1 MELVL
6 PDWGFTVFGS
16 HWSLNP
22 GPWSFKEQMLATQMM
37 SAVDGPPFS
46 FTVLTL
52 QRATQFFNESW
63 SSNFGYMFLLSVTA
77 SFTGYGLA
85 GLLRGY
91 LVYPVQ
97 CMWFGVLPLLS
108 MNRSLT
114 LKEIPERVHGWTLSR
129 YYFLL
134 LFVLVSFCWYWFPE
148 FVFQA
153 LSYFNWTTWISPENI
168 TLAAVTG
175 VFSGLGL
182 NPVSTFDWSVIG
194 GGGMVNPWYTSYV
207 SYTGQM
213 LGFLVIVAIYFSKSF
228 YTQYLPINAAG
239 VFDNTGSAYN
249 ISRVI
254 TSEGTFNLEGY
265 NNYSPAFLSA
275 GSLIYYGG
283 NFAIFTASIVFAIL
297 HYRQAVTSTMRSIW
311 LSFRS
316 PRKARGLYTDPF
328 TRNMEVRPEVPEWWF
343 MVTLVV
349 SLVMYIVMVKAFPE
363 TQTPVWSVFFAVILN
378 IIFIIP
384 FGLLYATTNVFLEVG
399 PLIQILMG
407 YMIPHNANAMMI
419 TQCVANNVWEQAQNY
434 ITNQKQTHY
443 ARIPSRALFR
453 VQYTGTLVTTFTTL
467 AVLNWEF
474 TGIQN
479 YCDPHQPQKFTC
491 LAAQQSFASMVLWGT
506 LGPKIYLN
514 GVYTA
519 LKWSFLV
526 GCFLP
531 IPFFFLTKKWPSV
544 FRRWNVF
551 VLLAGFQTWAP
562 SNFYYT
568 TGNLYIGGLFNWYIK
583 KNYLS
588 WWRKYNYILYA
599 ALNTGVAWAQIIV
612 FFATS
617 YNHIATVNWWGNYVF
632 TGGVD
637 ATGADYNGIPLEVPP
652 AIGYFGPAPGNFPQ
666 P

>member
-1 MELVL
+1 M

-213 LGFLVIVAIYFSKSF
+213 VGFLVIVAIYFSKSF

-419 TQCVANNVWEQAQNY
+419 TQCVANNVGASTKLYYQPK
-434 ITNQKQTHY
+434 TNSLCS
-443 ARIPSRALFR
+443 IFLSRALFR
-453 VQYTGTLVTTFTTL
+453 VQYTGTLL
-467 AVLNWEF
+467 QLS
-474 TGIQN
+474 
-479 YCDPHQPQKFTC
+479 
-491 LAAQQSFASMVLWGT
+491 LLWQ
-506 LGPKIYLN
+506 
-514 GVYTA
+514 
-519 LKWSFLV
+519 F
-526 GCFLP
+526 
-531 IPFFFLTKKWPSV
+531 
-544 FRRWNVF
+544 
-551 VLLAGFQTWAP
+551 
-562 SNFYYT
+562 
-568 TGNLYIGGLFNWYIK
+568 
-583 KNYLS
+583 
-588 WWRKYNYILYA
+588 
-599 ALNTGVAWAQIIV
+599 
-612 FFATS
+612 
-617 YNHIATVNWWGNYVF
+617 
-632 TGGVD
+632 
-637 ATGADYNGIPLEVPP
+637 
-652 AIGYFGPAPGNFPQ
+652 
-666 P
+666 